1 MPHDFCIHMMNRALE
16 MCGLCERSERDFAT
30 QQWRD
35 WNAKADELQAQ
46 LAEAQDQIIKNSERY
61 TADRENWQAQ
71 MTGLTEALD
80 NDPKVRGLEAALLE
94 AQERIEEESKAY
106 VNMMELRDVEIR
118 KLSKMT
124 NERDAALARVARLEG
139 ALRFYADVNNWFL
152 EKTYTGASQI
162 CIRGND
168 RSDVDQGAEVYTCG
182 GKRARE
188 ALSQSPSEATA
199 KWLAMERV
207 VDAAKG
213 FRDHGEAKNGT
224 HAGILFNALKALN
237 SAFGEGEGA

>member
-168 RSDVDQGAEVYTCG
+168 RSDVDQGDEVYTCG
-182 GKRARE
+182 GKRARA
-188 ALSQSPSEATA
+188 ALSQSSGAELQAVR
-199 KWLAMERV
+199 LAQAALR
-207 VDAAKG
+207 DADGA
-213 FRDHGEAKNGT
+213 FT
-224 HAGILFNALKALN
+224 HSWAIDWEDMPRALKALN
-237 SAFGEGEGA
+237 SAFGEGEVG

>member
-124 NERDAALARVARLEG
+124 NERDAALARVAQLE
-139 ALRFYADVNNWFL
+139 NNLHTAVDYLMQAKAQFAPHTDNSFVDIFI
-152 EKTYTGASQI
+152 EDYCKS
-162 CIRGND
+162 
-168 RSDVDQGAEVYTCG
+168 RSRDG
-182 GKRARE
+182 GKGR
-188 ALSQSPSEATA
+188 
-199 KWLAMERV
+199 
-207 VDAAKG
+207 
-213 FRDHGEAKNGT
+213 
-224 HAGILFNALKALN
+224 
-237 SAFGEGEGA
+237 